1 MDSSMETVNA
11 AAIERVA
18 AVRDWMI
25 RRPETEFF
33 GVLATRLV
41 IVPDWNCETAA
52 TDGVRL
58 LVNPGYIAGLPDLKL
73 AGLIAHEVLHCSNRH
88 FDRLGDRE
96 FDLANMAADYAINP
110 LVLAAGLE
118 LPDGLLIDARFYGWA
133 FEEIYSQLLQERDS
147 KPQPQPEQSDG
158 QAGQDQAQPQA
169 GQDGGQDQAQPGN
182 DSAGQDGAPDGQGK
196 PQNSDSGS
204 AGQDMPGK
212 PENAAGGQSGKPI
225 TDPGKAGAFFAP
237 DPDATNDNGETI
249 GQQWETAVRQMAK
262 ITERDGRT
270 AGAAKSIIDELAQAR
285 IDWRAALR
293 DFITDRAAMDYS
305 WNRPNRRHIAAGLY
319 LPSLQPDGIDSLV
332 FFVDTSGSMNKPAFM
347 VARAE
352 LQEMLDSGWIGRIHV
367 IQGDTRLQHAATY
380 ESGDI
385 IPADIYG
392 NGGTDFRDC
401 MAYIAENHA
410 DSAAL
415 LAFTDLEIQ
424 PEKIGDDPGIP
435 TLWLVWGN
443 ARTFPARAAVPQFG
457 ESIPIR
463 AD

>member
-1 MDSSMETVNA
+1 MDSSLETVNA

-18 AVRDWMI
+18 AVRDSMI

-41 IVPDWNCETAA
+41 IVADWNCETAA

-58 LVNPGYIAGLPDLKL
+58 LVNPGYIAGLSDLQL

-133 FEEIYSQLLQERDS
+133 FEEIYSQLLQERNS
-147 KPQPQPEQSDG
+147 KPQPQPDNGQGSDG

-169 GQDGGQDQAQPGN
+169 GQDGGQDQSG
-182 DSAGQDGAPDGQGK
+182 DDTGKPDGQGK

-237 DPDATNDNGETI
+237 DPDETNDNGETV

-285 IDWRAALR
+285 IDWRGALR
-293 DFITDRAAMDYS
+293 DFITDRAAVDYS
-305 WNRPNRRHIAAGLY
+305 WSRPNRRHIGSGLY

-332 FFVDTSGSMNKPAFM
+332 VFEDTSGSMNKPAFM
-347 VARAE
+347 AWRAE
-352 LQEMLDSGWIGRIHV
+352 LQAMLDSGWIGQIHV
-367 IQGDTRLQHAATY
+367 VQGDTKLQHAATY
-380 ESGDI
+380 QTGDI
-385 IPADIYG
+385 MPPDVYG

-410 DSAAL
+410 DSAAML
-415 LAFTDLEIQ
+415 GFTDMEVD
-424 PEKIGDDPGIP
+424 PERIGLDPGLP
-435 TLWLVWGN
+435 VLWAIWGN
-443 ARTFPARAAVPQFG
+443 ARTFPARAAVAPFG
-457 ESIPIR
+457 EAIPIR